1 MENLYSEKCP
11 NFVSSFLHYIE
22 QHHSGSDICKNSGHF
37 QLKSIETLKIP
48 WEHGSN
54 ELFEVLYFW
63 GKNWGYPPRGGH
75 LWGLEGQLLLIL
87 DVGRLAHHTN
97 HKKNGENFFAG
108 KWIGIYASLSVKAI
122 PFVLIYLAK
131 YIHYCCTMCTLV
143 FMWKSQEIY
152 H

>member
-1 MENLYSEKCP
+1 MEAEECTSIARIEEKLEKWYSEKCP
-11 NFVSSFLHYIE
+11 NFVGSFLHYIE
-22 QHHSGSDICKNSGHF
+22 QHPSGSDICKNSGHF

-97 HKKNGENFFAG
+97 HKKKMG
-108 KWIGIYASLSVKAI
+108 KIFLPESG
-122 PFVLIYLAK
+122 
-131 YIHYCCTMCTLV
+131 
-143 FMWKSQEIY
+143 
-152 H
+152 